1 MSAHYW
7 ASWEGQL
14 PARGPARG
22 PVTAGQVA
30 MGCVL
35 ILML

>member
-1 MSAHYW
+1 MSADDW

-14 PARGPARG
+14 PARG